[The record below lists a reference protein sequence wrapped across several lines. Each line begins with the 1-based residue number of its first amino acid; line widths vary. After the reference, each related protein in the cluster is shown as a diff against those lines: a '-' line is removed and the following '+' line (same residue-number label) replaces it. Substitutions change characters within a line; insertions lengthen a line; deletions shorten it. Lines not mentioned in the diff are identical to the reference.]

1 MVKYLDYVRV
11 KDTNIVGKVV
21 QLYTDTI
28 AEADGERSEDWAI
41 IITPHD
47 KLKNYLISDLVVIE
61 KELWASLIWA

>member
-11 KDTNIVGKVV
+11 KDSNTVGRVV

-28 AEADGERSEDWAI
+28 VEADGEKSEDRSI
-41 IITPHD
+41 IITPTD
-47 KLKNYLISDLVVIE
+47 TLKHYLVSDLVVIE